1 MASMMRAIFIIF
13 CFPIAYSQM
22 VMEPLLP
29 LKKLQLPS
37 GTVGPEA
44 IAFDI
49 LGNGPYTSVADGRV
63 LKYQGPRIGFTD
75 FATTSPLRTKE
86 VCDGKNDPNLL
97 IKCGR
102 PLGLGFYYR
111 SGDLYIADINYG
123 LLVVGRN
130 GGPARQLATGIDG
143 NPFAFTNAVDIDQL
157 YGVVYFTDSGPIF
170 RATSNITL
178 LLESKDTTGRLFK
191 YDIRTNRVTLLLS
204 GLAGPAGVA
213 VSLDGSYVL
222 VTELIANRIKR
233 FWVRGTK
240 ANTAEVFTN
249 LNGYP
254 DNIKRTILGDYFVAV
269 NIVNNQSM
277 TPPKFSFAQ
286 RINVLGNVI
295 VSLNLSAQYRDSI
308 SEVQEQ
314 FGRLYIGSL
323 KEDFVGV
330 YGV

>member
-1 MASMMRAIFIIF
+1 MGSW
-13 CFPIAYSQM
+13 
-22 VMEPLLP
+22 LLDE
-29 LKKLQLPS
+29 
-37 GTVGPEA
+37 TEA
-44 IAFDI
+44 
-49 LGNGPYTSVADGRV
+49 
-63 LKYQGPRIGFTD
+63 
-75 FATTSPLRTKE
+75 
-86 VCDGKNDPNLL
+86 
-97 IKCGR
+97 
-102 PLGLGFYYR
+102 
-111 SGDLYIADINYG
+111 
-123 LLVVGRN
+123 LV
-130 GGPARQLATGIDG
+130 TGIDG
-143 NPFAFTNAVDIDQL
+143 NPFAFTNTVDIDQL
-157 YGVVYFTDSGPIF
+157 NGVVYFIDSGPIF

-191 YDIRTNRVTLLLS
+191 YDIRTNQVTLLLS

-233 FWVRGTK
+233 FWIRGRK

-286 RINVLGNVI
+286 RINVLGNVM
-295 VSLNLSAQYRDSI
+295 VSLILSAQYRDSI

>member
-1 MASMMRAIFIIF
+1 
-13 CFPIAYSQM
+13 M

-123 LLVVGRN
+123 LLVVGQN
-130 GGPARQLATGIDG
+130 GGPCYGHRWQ
-143 NPFAFTNAVDIDQL
+143 AFCL
-157 YGVVYFTDSGPIF
+157 YKHDSGPIF

-191 YDIRTNRVTLLLS
+191 YDIRTNQVTLLLS

-233 FWVRGTK
+233 FWIRGRK

-286 RINVLGNVI
+286 RINVLGNVM
-295 VSLNLSAQYRDSI
+295 VSLILSAQYRDSI